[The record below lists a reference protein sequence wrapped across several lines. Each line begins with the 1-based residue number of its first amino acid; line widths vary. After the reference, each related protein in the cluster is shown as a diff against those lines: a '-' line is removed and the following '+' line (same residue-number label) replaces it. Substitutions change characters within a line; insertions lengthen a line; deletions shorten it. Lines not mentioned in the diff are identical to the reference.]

1 MDGIIISLKRE
12 AQRKTKMAKRITK
25 ELKVLNKENVITIL
39 TMFGYNEESAI
50 AKVEAGYDVAVRSM
64 PEATSKDIADFL
76 ATCY

>member
-1 MDGIIISLKRE
+1 
-12 AQRKTKMAKRITK
+12 MAKRITK

-50 AKVEAGYDVAVRSM
+50 AKVEAGYEVAVRIM
-64 PEATSKDIADFL
+64 PEATSKGIADFL